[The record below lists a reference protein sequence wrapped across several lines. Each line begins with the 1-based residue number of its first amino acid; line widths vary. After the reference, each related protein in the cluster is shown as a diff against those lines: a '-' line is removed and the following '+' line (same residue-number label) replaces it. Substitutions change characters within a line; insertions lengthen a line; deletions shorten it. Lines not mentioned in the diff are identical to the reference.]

1 MLRIA
6 IPISP
11 EGWDEEKEE
20 FIEPQTVTLELEH
33 SLASISKWESK
44 WHIPF
49 FSKTEKTAEE
59 TLDYIKCMMLTPNVD
74 PDIYKYFSN
83 SNIEEINAY
92 IDDSMTATTFP
103 KEDEKDKQSKKETV
117 TAELVYYWMFSLG
130 IPLEFE
136 NRHINTL
143 LTLIRVFN
151 VKNAADKKLS
161 PKEAAA
167 RNKAINAKNKALLQS
182 KG

>member
-1 MLRIA
+1 MLRID

-33 SLASISKWESK
+33 SLASVSKWESK
-44 WHIPF
+44 WHVPF
-49 FSKTEKTAEE
+49 FSKTDKTTEE
-59 TLDYIKCMMLTPNVD
+59 TLDYIQCMMLTPNVD
-74 PDIYKYFSN
+74 PDIYRYFTESN
-83 SNIEEINAY
+83 LAAINEYIENP
-92 IDDSMTATTFP
+92 MTATTFP
-103 KEDEKDKQSKKETV
+103 KEEDKKTKKETV
-117 TAELVYYWMFSLG
+117 TSELMYYWMFSLG

-136 NRHINTL
+136 NRHINHL

-151 VKNAADKKLS
+151 VKNAPDKKLS

-167 RNKAINAKNKALLQS
+167 RNKAINAKNRALLQS